1 MQKHLLHILAMLF
14 LLHCLL
20 LILAV
25 AAQAQEWM
33 LRLSEVPQLSQAVL
47 KTPQLLCGTP
57 MQCTF
62 TTASASSHT
71 PTATAAATT
80 TAAQQQQSSDT
91 DGWEDWEV
99 QVDEVQH
106 DTSPALVTVQCE
118 TLVGKL
124 ACLLLQNRAHEL
136 QELREAKTVNVA
148 AVVSA
153 VQSRLKYATL
163 HLLRLLSIP
172 VTEH

>member
-1 MQKHLLHILAMLF
+1 MNMQMCLLHILAMLC

-33 LRLSEVPQLSQAVL
+33 LRLSEVPQLPQAVL
-47 KTPQLLCGTP
+47 RTPQLLCGTP

-62 TTASASSHT
+62 NTASSSSQTTAKST
-71 PTATAAATT
+71 IATT
-80 TAAQQQQSSDT
+80 TQQQSSDT

-99 QVDEVQH
+99 QVDEVEH
-106 DTSPALVTVQCE
+106 GASPAVVTVQCE

-153 VQSRLKYATL
+153 ARLC
-163 HLLRLLSIP
+163 R
-172 VTEH
+172 